1 MKNKEDNQTRILQK
15 VLLSS
20 HWNNKDQ
27 IELNPQWK
35 GEASYSH
42 HNTINAVVDDLH
54 KQISLEMSR
63 TSTLYCNK
71 DLTVPNNS
79 DKVDDHKDQGSHL
92 NLVLGHII
100 GQLRVLVI
108 KGQGGLLY
116 FLLGHGTEEKNSID
130 ESNQLNNKFPSTNH
144 KEEKGHTSSCYDQ
157 TCEDDSYHTKPSKGR
172 ESHTFHS

>member
-27 IELNPQWK
+27 IELHPRWK

-79 DKVDDHKDQGSHL
+79 DKVDDHKD
-92 NLVLGHII
+92 
-100 GQLRVLVI
+100 
-108 KGQGGLLY
+108 
-116 FLLGHGTEEKNSID
+116 
-130 ESNQLNNKFPSTNH
+130 
-144 KEEKGHTSSCYDQ
+144 
-157 TCEDDSYHTKPSKGR
+157 
-172 ESHTFHS
+172 